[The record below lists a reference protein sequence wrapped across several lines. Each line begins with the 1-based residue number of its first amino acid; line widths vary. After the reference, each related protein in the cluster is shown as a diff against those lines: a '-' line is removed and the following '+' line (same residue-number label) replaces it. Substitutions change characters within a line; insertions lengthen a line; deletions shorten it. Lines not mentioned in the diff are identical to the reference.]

1 MIEFTNVS
9 REFRGLVERRRELF
23 TFLGSVF
30 AAMGL
35 FLQNTLQG
43 GLPESLA
50 SIGQHVF
57 AFYALVLMVLSL
69 LLALRMAKLHGGM
82 VLNGILYG
90 RLMQEQ
96 DFTRQGDPIRAAR
109 HNWFG
114 VSFLQ
119 FILVDLIAGFSGTIL
134 ALALSAPF
142 LPAFSWGAGIFLLWL
157 ILYFRFHLQ
166 ARAFAFG
173 KIAAEPCAPFDRN
186 DWEGHVSSS
195 LQQANQGMIAEI
207 AFAGLMVFSVFEALS
222 GLGKI
227 HAGNTDLATALVK
240 THGPIVYAILMVVT
254 CLLELIIYLRVRVA
268 AGAFCIQLDPTDRPF
283 RPLRLTDSLLGY
295 LVLVFL
301 FAVSLHVFLILLFPT
316 LGQGQTVLL
325 ALDAAAIGA
334 AVLAEQITLVVVGR
348 RWR

>member
-1 MIEFTNVS
+1 MIDFTNVS

-43 GLPESLA
+43 GLPASLA
-50 SIGQHVF
+50 SVQQHIF

-69 LLALRMAKLHGGM
+69 ILALRMAKLHGGM
-82 VLNGILYG
+82 VLNGILFA

-96 DFTRQGDPIRAAR
+96 TFARKGDPVRAAR

-119 FILVDLIAGFSGTIL
+119 FVLVDLIAGFSATIL
-134 ALALSAPF
+134 AIALSSPF
-142 LPAFSWGAGIFLLWL
+142 WPAFCWGAGVFILWVLLYL
-157 ILYFRFHLQ
+157 RFHHRS
-166 ARAFAFG
+166 AKFAFQ
-173 KIAAEPCAPFDRN
+173 KIATEPCTPFDRTE
-186 DWEGHVSSS
+186 WEGHISSS

-222 GLGKI
+222 GIGKI
-227 HAGNTDLATALVK
+227 HAAKTDLATDLVK
-240 THGPIVYAILMVVT
+240 MHGPLVYSILLVVT
-254 CLLELIIYLRVRVA
+254 CVLELIIYLRVRVA
-268 AGAFCIQLDPTDRPF
+268 AGTFCVQLDPTDRPF

-295 LVLVFL
+295 FVVAFL
-301 FAVSLHVFLILLFPT
+301 FAISIHVFCILLLP
-316 LGQGQTVLL
+316 G
-325 ALDAAAIGA
+325 LDQEPGIMVGIDAIAFVA
-334 AVLAEQITLVVVGR
+334 AVSAEQITLVFAGR
-348 RWR
+348 RWK